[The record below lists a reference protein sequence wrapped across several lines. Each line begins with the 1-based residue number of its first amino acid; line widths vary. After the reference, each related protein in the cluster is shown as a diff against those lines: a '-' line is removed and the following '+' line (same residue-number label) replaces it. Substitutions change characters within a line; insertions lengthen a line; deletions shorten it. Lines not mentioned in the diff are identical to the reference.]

1 MIKVIHH
8 LIFAGA
14 GLLTVVP
21 ALPAQRDTTRDTVL
35 IARRDS
41 LEKALE
47 AVTSIDRKKISSS
60 NFYVRTDVI
69 RAGISSPFAETPQ
82 QITLEATQQGEVGR
96 RVKHAAIG
104 AGIGAGVGLVVGAA
118 VGLSYDHNGGGD
130 ATFPATPFFAVE
142 GLGIGLVAG
151 LVIGAF
157 VK

>member
-1 MIKVIHH
+1 MIKVIRH
-8 LIFAGA
+8 LILAAAGF
-14 GLLTVVP
+14 LTVVP
-21 ALPAQRDTTRDTVL
+21 VLPAQRHFRQSDMRDNAMPSVP
-35 IARRDS
+35 S
-41 LEKALE
+41 
-47 AVTSIDRKKISSS
+47 
-60 NFYVRTDVI
+60 YVRTDVI

-82 QITLEATQQGEVGR
+82 QITLEVTQQSEIGR

-118 VGLSYDHNGGGD
+118 VGLSYDHNGGSD